1 MYRPFKNL
9 RMRMVQLDYNQEE
22 LGKAAGIPKATLSQR
37 INGKKPFDAYQISAL
52 CKVLENQ
59 AGGNREVF
67 FRADGPEKGR
77 VIH

>member
-52 CKVLENQ
+52 CKVLEIKPEEIGKYCCEPTAQ
-59 AGGNREVF
+59 KKAG
-67 FRADGPEKGR
+67 
-77 VIH
+77 

>member
-37 INGKKPFDAYQISAL
+37 INGNRPFDAYQISAL
-52 CKVLENQ
+52 CKVLEIKPEEI
-59 AGGNREVF
+59 GTF
-67 FRADGPEKGR
+67 FFEDMTKSRKGAA
-77 VIH
+77 

>member
-22 LGKAAGIPKATLSQR
+22 LSKASGIPKGTLSPR

-52 CKVLENQ
+52 CKVLDIPTDQ
-59 AGGNREVF
+59 IGAF
-67 FRADGPEKGR
+67 FFVDAPKEYKKGA
-77 VIH
+77 